1 MARASGW
8 QPEGRGFESRQLH
21 SQDAGA
27 ITVGAN
33 RFRSQFGYYMECA
46 AAGEEIEVTRRGKPT
61 VRLTASRPK
70 LPPR

>member
-21 SQDAGA
+21 SHDAGA

-33 RFRSQFGYYMECA
+33 SFRRIFGYCMERA
-46 AAGEEIEVTRRGKPT
+46 AAGEEIAVTHRGKPT
-61 VRLTASRPK
+61 VRLTASEHELSPG
-70 LPPR
+70 